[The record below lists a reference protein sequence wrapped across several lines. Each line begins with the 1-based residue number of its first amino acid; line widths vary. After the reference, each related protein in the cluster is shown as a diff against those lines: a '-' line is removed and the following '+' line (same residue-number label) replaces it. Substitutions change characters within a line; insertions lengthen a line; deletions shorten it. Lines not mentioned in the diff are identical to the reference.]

1 MIKYRDIIGL
11 PARNGQNEVTYSE
24 YWNDYKELFN
34 DVKDEENTDISS
46 LWLYKD
52 IASLIFLHGDDFV
65 KDGVPAGEMLIVL
78 DEISDLLP
86 SEKTGGIQAD
96 LLTDEIKKE
105 SGRARMKLRS
115 VEEKM
120 LKEDAV

>member
-1 MIKYRDIIGL
+1 M
-11 PARNGQNEVTYSE
+11 
-24 YWNDYKELFN
+24 
-34 DVKDEENTDISS
+34 
-46 LWLYKD
+46 
-52 IASLIFLHGDDFV
+52 
-65 KDGVPAGEMLIVL
+65 KDGVTVGEMLNVL
-78 DEISDLLP
+78 DEISERLP

-120 LKEDAV
+120 LKEDSV

>member
-1 MIKYRDIIGL
+1 M
-11 PARNGQNEVTYSE
+11 
-24 YWNDYKELFN
+24 
-34 DVKDEENTDISS
+34 
-46 LWLYKD
+46 
-52 IASLIFLHGDDFV
+52 

-86 SEKTGGIQAD
+86 AEKTGGIQAD